1 MAKSGYVA
9 TTSTA
14 ISLSANTPR
23 SVLGVKSG
31 ATTANHGVDL
41 KKIRVSFAG
50 TSASDEP
57 VVVDLCACTF
67 ATNGPGTNSDSVTV
81 RQAYGRLAATGFS
94 AAEAWDGEPTVLTV
108 LETFMLTP
116 NGGTLFYDWPLGE
129 SPDSALGEGFVLRCE
144 ADDAVDLHASMW
156 FERC

>member
-1 MAKSGYVA
+1 MAKSGYVI

-14 ISLSANTPR
+14 ISLSANTAR

-41 KKIRVSFAG
+41 RKFRVSFAG

-57 VVVDLCACTF
+57 VLVDLCACTF
-67 ATNGPGTNSDSVTV
+67 ATNGPGTQSDSVTV
-81 RQAYGRLAATGFS
+81 RQAYGRLASTGFS
-94 AAEAWDGEPTVLTV
+94 AAEAWDAEPTVITV
-108 LETFMLTP
+108 LESFLLTP

-129 SPDSALGEGFVLRCE
+129 GPDSALGEGFVLRCE
-144 ADDAVDLHASMW
+144 ADDAVDLYASMW
-156 FERC
+156 FERA